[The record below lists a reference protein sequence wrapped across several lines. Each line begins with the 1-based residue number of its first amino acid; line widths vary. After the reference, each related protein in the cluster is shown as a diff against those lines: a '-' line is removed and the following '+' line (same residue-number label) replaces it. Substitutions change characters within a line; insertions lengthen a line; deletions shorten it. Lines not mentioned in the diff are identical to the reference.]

1 MCNNNKKKKKKKKKK
16 MMMMMKV
23 KNPIFQI
30 KQEEDVHNNNKIR
43 LIIVFNNKMIR

>member
-1 MCNNNKKKKKKKKKK
+1 MCNNNNNKKKKKK
-16 MMMMMKV
+16 MMMMMKI

-30 KQEEDVHNNNKIR
+30 RQEEDVHNNNKIR